1 MELWKIVQINLRLTD
16 AAANTET
23 NESSCKNGSN
33 IIFLLRA
40 LQCMRKESKSKR
52 DWSWTATGKGNEGK
66 GNLLYKVK

>member
-52 DWSWTATGKGNEGK
+52 D
-66 GNLLYKVK
+66 